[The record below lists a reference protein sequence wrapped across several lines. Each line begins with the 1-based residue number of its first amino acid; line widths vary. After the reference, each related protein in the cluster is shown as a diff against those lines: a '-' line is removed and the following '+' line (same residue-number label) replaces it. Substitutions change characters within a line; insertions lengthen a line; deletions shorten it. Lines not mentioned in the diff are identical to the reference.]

1 MAETDKTTLLAKFK
15 LAIGDMTPGTE
26 LDDYYGEKLA
36 TAQEMLAAN
45 DISQEVLESD
55 LGMAAIVLWAK
66 CLMNGEIIGENK
78 RLQLMRNPVYVQTK
92 GARYGGDD
100 ADGT

>member
-66 CLMNGEIIGENK
+66 CLMNGENIAENK
-78 RLQLMRNPVYVQTK
+78 TLASAK
-92 GARYGGDD
+92 HAFC
-100 ADGT
+100 ADEGRALRRRRC